1 MRKRIGCAMEKDG
14 LYYLEESSGQ
24 SRNEN
29 SVFLSLFSKS
39 PCQIKTKSE
48 FITIVLVI
56 LRLAFLK

>member
-39 PCQIKTKSE
+39 SMSNKDKI
-48 FITIVLVI
+48 
-56 LRLAFLK
+56 